1 MKIQVIWSIQLKTV
15 HCPITQCTNCQPVL
29 CSPVETTAFHLLYV
43 IKAFS
48 VRRKFT
54 FDDKDLS
61 DEDSKTELEEKQ
73 RLEALAKELAKL
85 AKRQMSII
93 STIHG
98 QRNIL
103 LALAA
108 KAGVD
113 THEDDSDV
121 VIWAVTVRSVVIMKG
136 MGISGLHAGHF
147 RVNPFFRSRPCYKH
161 PKRLLAL
168 LSKLISLSLGK
179 SLWTGDLLWNRC
191 R

>member
-15 HCPITQCTNCQPVL
+15 HCPIRQCTNCQPVL

-48 VRRKFT
+48 LRRKFT
-54 FDDKDLS
+54 FDDKDLG

-73 RLEALAKELAKL
+73 RLEALTKELAKL

-136 MGISGLHAGHF
+136 MGISGFHAGHF
-147 RVNPFFRSRPCYKH
+147 RVNPFFRGRPCYKH
-161 PKRLLAL
+161 Y
-168 LSKLISLSLGK
+168 
-179 SLWTGDLLWNRC
+179 
-191 R
+191 